1 MSPDTDTDTDTQKS
15 KICAEALDKVME
27 AIGSFIDEKIKSE
40 VTYKDH
46 PYYGGQVYEA
56 EKELRS
62 ALLDLLDN
70 RDFE

>member
-1 MSPDTDTDTDTQKS
+1 
-15 KICAEALDKVME
+15 ME

-62 ALLDLLDN
+62 ALLSLLDN